1 MAIPFQYL
9 ARFPLL
15 EDLPQEVLL
24 ALSENL
30 VERSFA
36 RREVVLSKEQS
47 THELG
52 FLVEGR
58 LQGVDFTVDGRGV
71 GLYFV
76 DSGDFFGELSVVDGL
91 RPAEHVVAAARSVA
105 VFLPGKAARSLLFD
119 HAVIAQRVLTRLAG
133 RVRAVTAQRT
143 LLGLPNPFQRLCVQ
157 LLLLARPATTGGGLA
172 ADPAPTHQE
181 LAIMINSSRETV
193 TRTFQTLMLHEA
205 IRRDGNSLR
214 LLRPDFLS
222 AIGEGRQEP
231 PKG

>member
-24 ALSENL
+24 ALSESL

-119 HAVIAQRVLTRLAG
+119 HAVIAQ
-133 RVRAVTAQRT
+133 TAYDASSPARSA
-143 LLGLPNPFQRLCVQ
+143 
-157 LLLLARPATTGGGLA
+157 LARPATTGGGLA

>member
-1 MAIPFQYL
+1 MAIPLQYL

-15 EDLPQEVLL
+15 EDLPPEVLL
-24 ALSENL
+24 HLSERL

-47 THELG
+47 AHELG
-52 FLVEGR
+52 FLLEGR

-76 DSGDFFGELSVVDGL
+76 DPGDFFGELSVVDGQ

-105 VFLPGKAARSLLFD
+105 FFLPGKAARSLLFD
-119 HAVIAQRVLTRLAG
+119 HTVIAQRVLIRLAG

-157 LLLLARPATTGGGLA
+157 LLLLARPVGAGVLA

-193 TRTFQTLMLHEA
+193 TRSFQTLLLHEA
-205 IRRDGNSLR
+205 IGRDGNVLR

-231 PKG
+231 PKV